1 MNRDEVL
8 QKLNEVFREV
18 FDDDSISLTEKST
31 VSEIQDW
38 DSLEF
43 VNIIVAVMSTFN
55 IKFSIEE
62 LKSLENIGAMV
73 DLIIIRRSCT

>member
-1 MNRDEVL
+1 MHKDEVL
-8 QKLNEVFREV
+8 KKLNEVFREV
-18 FDDDSISLTEKST
+18 FDDDSLYLTEKST

-55 IKFSIEE
+55 IKFSVEE
-62 LKSLENIGAMV
+62 LKSLENIGAMA
-73 DLIIIRRSCT
+73 DLIIKRCGA

>member
-1 MNRDEVL
+1 MNKDEVL

-18 FDDDSISLTEKST
+18 FDDDSISLIETST

-62 LKSLENIGAMV
+62 LKSLENIGAMA
-73 DLIIIRRSCT
+73 DLIIKRCGV

>member
-1 MNRDEVL
+1 MHKDEVL

-18 FDDDSISLTEKST
+18 FDDDSIYLTEKST

-55 IKFSIEE
+55 IKFSVEE
-62 LKSLENIGAMV
+62 LKSLENIGAMA
-73 DLIIIRRSCT
+73 DLIIKRCGA